1 MPTTLIE
8 PVPPEYAEA
17 LTRLYQ
23 NEWWTRGRRA
33 EDVRRM
39 LSASDLSFGLLD
51 EGRLVGFSRVLTDG
65 VYKALIL
72 DVIVEHGLR
81 GTGAGRQLMDAI
93 LGHERLA
100 PVRHL
105 ELYCLPELT
114 AFYERWGF
122 TAELGELRLMRR
134 AAVPPSG

>member
-1 MPTTLIE
+1 VPTTLIV
-8 PVPPEYAEA
+8 PVPPDQAEA

-23 NEWWTRGRRA
+23 NEWWARDRRV

-39 LSASDLSFGLLD
+39 LSATDLSFGLVE

-65 VYKALIL
+65 VYKALVL
-72 DVIVEHGLR
+72 DVIVERRLR
-81 GTGAGRQLMDAI
+81 GTGAGRRLMDAI

-100 PVRHL
+100 SVRHF

-122 TAELGELRLMRR
+122 TTELGELRLMRR
-134 AAVPPSG
+134 SSDRPSG